1 MSSILDPQSVAFTTN
16 VSKRSIGPF
25 NGYVCMSEDSTD
37 VLEITQHP
45 VQRGASITDHAYLQ
59 PSTVSIRFIY
69 TPNLTTPLDQTYQQL
84 LDLQASR
91 EPFTIVTGKRVYK
104 DMLFKSINVTTDVT
118 KENILSVIGDFQQII
133 LVDIEETNV
142 PERSKQKIPQKTDMT
157 ENKGDKKAVPVDENS
172 VDTSQLQGLVNSVTS
187 LFGGGS

>member
-1 MSSILDPQSVAFTTN
+1 MSSILDTQSVAFTTN

-25 NGYVCMSEDSTD
+25 NGYVCMTEDSTD

-59 PSTVSIRFIY
+59 PATVSIRFIY

-104 DMLFKSINVTTDVT
+104 DMLFKSMGVTTDVT
-118 KENILSVIGDFQQII
+118 KENILSVIGDFQQVI

-142 PERSKQKIPQKTDMT
+142 PARSKQKIPQKTDMT
-157 ENKGDKKAVPVDENS
+157 ENKGDKKATPVD
-172 VDTSQLQGLVNSVTS
+172 DTSNLQGLVNSITS
-187 LFGGGS
+187 LFSGGA

>member
-1 MSSILDPQSVAFTTN
+1 MSSILDPQSVSFTTK

-25 NGYVCMSEDSTD
+25 SGYVCMTEDSTD

-59 PSTVSIRFIY
+59 PATVSIRFIY
-69 TPNLTTPLDQTYQQL
+69 TPSLTTPLDQTYQEL

-104 DMLFKSINVTTDVT
+104 DMLFKSIGVTTDVT
-118 KENILSVIGDFQQII
+118 KENILSVIGDFQQVI

-142 PERSKQKIPQKTDMT
+142 PVRSKQKIPQKTDMT
-157 ENKGDKKAVPVDENS
+157 ENKGDKKAAPIDQNS
-172 VDTSQLQGLVNSVTS
+172 VDTSALKSIS
-187 LFGGGS
+187 DSFFGGV